1 MAYFRYIKIRDYA
14 VPERQ
19 HFSDF
24 QHSNILKMIVGYVAM
39 LIFCIRVEYVVP
51 LLA

>member
-1 MAYFRYIKIRDYA
+1 MAYFRHIKIRTEA

-24 QHSNILKMIVGYVAM
+24 QQGNILKVIVGYVAL
-39 LIFCIRVEYVVP
+39 LIFCIKVEYVVL